1 VRCRCGT
8 SADRAYPAGP
18 AYSLSGNAQD
28 RPSVSLA
35 GIYLSEQTVTSL
47 SDAGPPAGSV
57 PVHLIVGGSE
67 EKSRRSS
74 P

>member
-1 VRCRCGT
+1 MPIRRDLPALSAATHNTVLRC
-8 SADRAYPAGP
+8 P
-18 AYSLSGNAQD
+18 
-28 RPSVSLA
+28 LA

-47 SDAGPPAGSV
+47 LDAGPPAGSV

-67 EKSRRSS
+67 GKSRRSS